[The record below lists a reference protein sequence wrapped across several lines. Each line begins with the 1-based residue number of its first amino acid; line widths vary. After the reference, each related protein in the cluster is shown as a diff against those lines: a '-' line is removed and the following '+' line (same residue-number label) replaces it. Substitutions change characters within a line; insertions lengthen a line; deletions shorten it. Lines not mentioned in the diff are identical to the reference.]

1 MQSQK
6 QSEQLSP
13 WWRQA
18 VILVLIL
25 GFTVLIVLA
34 IKTYQDAPPIPDKVT
49 TDLLNQPATV
59 ACRPSTSMTRRNL
72 SN

>member
-1 MQSQK
+1 MQSQEH
-6 QSEQLSP
+6 SGQLAP

-34 IKTYQDAPPIPDKVT
+34 IKTYQDAPPIPDKVI
-49 TDLLNQPATV
+49 AE
-59 ACRPSTSMTRRNL
+59 SG
-72 SN
+72 

>member
-1 MQSQK
+1 MQSQEH
-6 QSEQLSP
+6 SGQLAP

-34 IKTYQDAPPIPDKVT
+34 IT
-49 TDLLNQPATV
+49 LLLFW
-59 ACRPSTSMTRRNL
+59 RHK
-72 SN
+72 SNIEKLLAGSERTIGR